1 MSFFS
6 TARLLSDSLFLKLV
20 LLHIFF
26 LNFCI
31 QKFAMPDRRRFL
43 QQSSILIGGATLA
56 SALNNSAFAIFK
68 NRISPADQVNIG
80 AIGINGMGWSNVV
93 AALKVPGVNLVA
105 VCDVDK
111 NVIDKRL
118 GDLQKLNVDAS
129 KVKTYGDYRK
139 LLQQKDVDA
148 VIIGTPDH
156 WHALIMIEAC
166 QAGKDVYVEKPVG
179 NSIMECRAMVAAQKK
194 YNRVVQAGQW
204 QRSQQHF
211 RDAVDFVYSGQLG
224 NIRTVKVWCYQG
236 WMKPAPV
243 VPDSAPPT
251 GVDYKTWLGP
261 APTRPFNSSRF
272 HFNFR
277 WFWDYAG
284 GLMTDWGV
292 HLLDYG
298 LLGMKAP
305 VPKTVVSLGGKFA
318 YPELAQETPD
328 TLTALYEFDNF
339 NLVWDHAMGIDNG
352 SYGRDH
358 GIAYIGNNGTL
369 IVDRGGWEVI
379 EEKQSKNKVSK
390 PLVKRSDNG
399 LDKHWENFISVVRSR
414 KTNELNCPIDA
425 GAHVA
430 TVAQMGNISFRSG
443 QRVIWNKATGKFT
456 EEKLNQKYL
465 MKEYH
470 NGYKLPLVV

>member
-1 MSFFS
+1 
-6 TARLLSDSLFLKLV
+6 
-20 LLHIFF
+20 
-26 LNFCI
+26 
-31 QKFAMPDRRRFL
+31 
-43 QQSSILIGGATLA
+43 
-56 SALNNSAFAIFK
+56 
-68 NRISPADQVNIG
+68 
-80 AIGINGMGWSNVV
+80 
-93 AALKVPGVNLVA
+93 
-105 VCDVDK
+105 
-111 NVIDKRL
+111 
-118 GDLQKLNVDAS
+118 
-129 KVKTYGDYRK
+129 
-139 LLQQKDVDA
+139 
-148 VIIGTPDH
+148 
-156 WHALIMIEAC
+156 LIMIDAL

-179 NSIMECRAMVAAQKK
+179 NSIAECRAMVAAQKR
-194 YNRVVQAGQW
+194 YNKVVQAGQW

-211 RDAVDFVYSGQLG
+211 KDAVDFVYSGQLG

-243 VPDSAPPT
+243 VPDSAPPA

-261 APTRPFNSSRF
+261 APTKPFNSSRF

-318 YPELAQETPD
+318 YPDLAQETPD

-369 IVDRGGWEVI
+369 VLHREGWEVI
-379 EEKQSKNKVSK
+379 EEKQGKNKVSK
-390 PLVKRSDNG
+390 PFAAKSDNG

-414 KTNELNCPIDA
+414 KMNELNCPIEA
-425 GAHVA
+425 GAHVV
-430 TVAQMGNISFRSG
+430 TLAQMGNISFKTG
-443 QRVIWNKATGKFT
+443 ERVVWDKAAGKFT
-456 EEKLNQKYL
+456 DEKLNQKYL

-470 NGYKLPLVV
+470 NGYKLPAIA

>member
-1 MSFFS
+1 M
-6 TARLLSDSLFLKLV
+6 
-20 LLHIFF
+20 
-26 LNFCI
+26 N
-31 QKFAMPDRRRFL
+31 PRRRFIH
-43 QQSSILIGGATLA
+43 QAGSLIGGATLV
-56 SALNNSAFAIFK
+56 SAIDNKAFAIFK
-68 NRISPADQVNIG
+68 NRFPAADQVNIG
-80 AIGINGMGWSNVV
+80 AIGINGMGWANVTS
-93 AALKVPGVNLVA
+93 ALKQEGVNLTA
-105 VCDVDK
+105 ICDIDK
-111 NVIDKRL
+111 NVLDKRSAEFA
-118 GDLQKLNVDAS
+118 KLKPGAAKP
-129 KVKTYGDYRK
+129 KVFTDYRK
-139 LLQQKDVDA
+139 LLEQKDIDA

-156 WHALIMIEAC
+156 WHALMMIDASA
-166 QAGKDVYVEKPVG
+166 AGKDVYVEKPVG
-179 NSIMECRAMVAAQKK
+179 NSISENRAMVAAQKK
-194 YNRVVQAGQW
+194 YNNVVQAGQW

-236 WMKPAPV
+236 WMKPGPV
-243 VPDSAPPT
+243 VPNTAPPA
-251 GVDYKTWLGP
+251 GVDYKSWLGP
-261 APTRPFNSSRF
+261 AEEKPFNPSRF

-292 HLLDYG
+292 HLLDYA

-305 VPKTVVSLGGKFA
+305 VPNTVVSLGGKFA

-358 GIAYIGNNGTL
+358 GIAFIGNNATL
-369 IVDRGGWEVI
+369 VLNRGGWEVI
-379 EEKQSKNKVSK
+379 EEKNSKSKVSK
-390 PLVKRSDNG
+390 PLAKPSDNG

-414 KTNELNCPIDA
+414 KMDELNCSIEA

-430 TVAQMGNISFRSG
+430 TVAQMGNISFLSG
-443 QRVIWNKATGKFT
+443 ERVVWDKQAEKFT
-456 EEKLNQKYL
+456 NDELNKKYM

-470 NGYKLPLVV
+470 NGYRLPG

>member
-1 MSFFS
+1 MPN
-6 TARLLSDSLFLKLV
+6 RRHFLK
-20 LLHIFF
+20 
-26 LNFCI
+26 
-31 QKFAMPDRRRFL
+31 QT
-43 QQSSILIGGATLA
+43 SILTGATLL
-56 SALNNSAFAIFK
+56 SSFNKPFLKSF
-68 NRISPADQVNIG
+68 ADQINIA
-80 AIGINGMGWSNVV
+80 AIGINGMGWANVTS
-93 AALKVPGVNLVA
+93 ALKQPNVNLVA
-105 VCDVDK
+105 LCDVDK
-111 NVIDKRL
+111 NVLDNRL
-118 GDLQKLNVDAS
+118 KDLAKLNVDAS
-129 KVKTYGDYRK
+129 KIKTYTDYRQ
-139 LLQQKDVDA
+139 LLEQKDIDA
-148 VIIGTPDH
+148 VIIATPDH
-156 WHALIMIEAC
+156 WHALIMIHAC

-179 NSIMECRAMVAAQKK
+179 NSIAECRAMVAAQKR
-194 YNRVVQAGQW
+194 YNRVVQVGQW

-224 NIRTVKVWCYQG
+224 NIRTVKIWCYQG
-236 WMKPAPV
+236 WMKPGPI
-243 VPDSAPPT
+243 VPDSQPPA
-251 GVDYKTWLGP
+251 GVDYQKWLGP
-261 APTRPFNSSRF
+261 AQTRPFNSSRF

-318 YPELAQETPD
+318 YPDLAQETPD

-358 GIAYIGNNGTL
+358 GIAFIGNNATL
-369 IVDRGGWEVI
+369 ILNRGGWEVI
-379 EEKQSKNKVSK
+379 EERQSKNKVSK
-390 PLVKRSDNG
+390 PLAKPSDNG

-414 KTNELNCPIDA
+414 KMNDLNCPVEA

-443 QRVIWNKATGKFT
+443 QRVIWDKAAQKFT
-456 EEKLNQKYL
+456 DEKLNSQY
-465 MKEYH
+465 MMNQYH
-470 NGYKLPLVV
+470 NGYKLPVIN